1 MMILLVRHG
10 EATHHTE
17 HLTGGWTDSVL
28 TEKGK
33 SQMRFLAAKLAKD
46 FNRYKMKTRILSS
59 DLKRAKDSA
68 QIIADTL
75 NERVELAP
83 FLREKNN
90 GKAAGLDEKSARSL
104 YVMPPSPK
112 ELDHR
117 NYPGGETRREFFNR
131 TIMGLKTIETF
142 EKENFIIVAHKG
154 TIQNII
160 FDWIGFNIEEVNKH
174 NFSFDILPASVT
186 VLGVNKWQEHAIF
199 LLNETS
205 HLHRDDGFG
214 LFQFKYG
221 TNRR

>member
-1 MMILLVRHG
+1 MILLIRHG

-17 HLTGGWTDSVL
+17 QLTGGWTDSAL

-33 SQMRFLAAKLAKD
+33 YQMQLLAVKLAKD
-46 FNRYKMKTRILSS
+46 FAGNKVPTRILSS
-59 DLKRAKDSA
+59 DLRRAKDSA
-68 QIIADTL
+68 QIIADVL
-75 NERVELAP
+75 NEKVETEA

-90 GKAAGLDEKSARSL
+90 GQAAGLDERAARAL
-104 YVMPPSPK
+104 YIAPPSLK

-117 NYPGGETRREFFNR
+117 NYPGGETRREFFQR
-131 TIMGLKTIETF
+131 TVNGMSALAGIERN
-142 EKENFIIVAHKG
+142 NFIIIAHKG
-154 TIQNII
+154 TIQNIV
-160 FDWIGFNIEEVNKH
+160 FQWIGLDIGEVNKY

-205 HLHRDDGFG
+205 HLRKDSGFG

-221 TNRR
+221 RIYR

>member
-1 MMILLVRHG
+1 MILLIRHG

-17 HLTGGWTDSVL
+17 HLTGGWTDSAL

-33 SQMRFLAAKLAKD
+33 YQMQLLAAKLAKD
-46 FNRYKMKTRILSS
+46 FSGNKVQTRILSS
-59 DLKRAKDSA
+59 DLRRAKDSA
-68 QIIADTL
+68 QIIADVL
-75 NERVELAP
+75 NEKVETEA

-90 GKAAGLDEKSARSL
+90 GQAAGLDEKAARSL
-104 YVMPPSPK
+104 YIAPPSLK

-117 NYPGGETRREFFNR
+117 NYPGGETRREFFQR
-131 TIMGLKTIETF
+131 TVNGMSALAGIESN
-142 EKENFIIVAHKG
+142 NFIIIAHKG
-154 TIQNII
+154 TIQNIV
-160 FDWIGFNIEEVNKH
+160 FHWIGLDIGEVNKY

-205 HLHRDDGFG
+205 HLRKDSGFG

-221 TNRR
+221 RIYR

>member
-1 MMILLVRHG
+1 MILLIRHG

-17 HLTGGWTDSVL
+17 HLTGGWTDSAL

-33 SQMRFLAAKLAKD
+33 YQMQLLAAKLAKD
-46 FNRYKMKTRILSS
+46 FAGNKVPTRILSS
-59 DLKRAKDSA
+59 DLRRAKDSA
-68 QIIADTL
+68 QIIADVL
-75 NERVELAP
+75 NEKVETEA

-90 GKAAGLDEKSARSL
+90 GQAAGLDERAARAL
-104 YVMPPSPK
+104 YIAPPSLK

-117 NYPGGETRREFFNR
+117 NYPGGETRREFFQR
-131 TIMGLKTIETF
+131 TVNGMSALAGIERN
-142 EKENFIIVAHKG
+142 NFIIIAHKG
-154 TIQNII
+154 TIQNIV
-160 FDWIGFNIEEVNKH
+160 FQWIGLDIGEVNKY

-205 HLHRDDGFG
+205 HLRKDSGFG

-221 TNRR
+221 RIYR

>member
-1 MMILLVRHG
+1 MILLIRHG

-17 HLTGGWTDSVL
+17 HLTGGWTDSAL

-33 SQMRFLAAKLAKD
+33 YQMQLLAAKLAKD
-46 FNRYKMKTRILSS
+46 FAGNKVPTRILSS
-59 DLKRAKDSA
+59 DLRRAKDSA
-68 QIIADTL
+68 QIIADVL
-75 NERVELAP
+75 NEKVETEA

-90 GKAAGLDEKSARSL
+90 GQAAGLDERAARAL
-104 YVMPPSPK
+104 YIAPPSLK

-117 NYPGGETRREFFNR
+117 NYPGGETRREFFER
-131 TIMGLKTIETF
+131 TVNGMSALAGIESN
-142 EKENFIIVAHKG
+142 NFIIIAHKG
-154 TIQNII
+154 TIQNIV
-160 FDWIGFNIEEVNKH
+160 FHWIGLDIGEVNKY

-205 HLHRDDGFG
+205 HLRKDSGFG

-221 TNRR
+221 RIYR

>member
-1 MMILLVRHG
+1 MILLIRHG

-17 HLTGGWTDSVL
+17 HLTGGWTDSAL

-33 SQMRFLAAKLAKD
+33 YQMQLLAVKLAKD
-46 FNRYKMKTRILSS
+46 FAGNKVPTRILSS
-59 DLKRAKDSA
+59 DLRRAKDSA
-68 QIIADTL
+68 QIIADVL
-75 NERVELAP
+75 NEKVETEA

-90 GKAAGLDEKSARSL
+90 GQAAGLDERAARAL
-104 YVMPPSPK
+104 YIAPPSLK

-117 NYPGGETRREFFNR
+117 NYPGGETRREFFQR
-131 TIMGLKTIETF
+131 TVNGMSALAGIERN
-142 EKENFIIVAHKG
+142 NFIIIAHKG
-154 TIQNII
+154 TIQNIV
-160 FDWIGFNIEEVNKH
+160 FQWIGLDIGEVNKY

-205 HLHRDDGFG
+205 HLRKDSGFG

-221 TNRR
+221 RIYR